1 MTLKTFTDNRLN
13 EVASSCEKIIP
24 WFEGI
29 DDKNVQSQRNSLE
42 VKLCSLI
49 EEAKTAH
56 EVLPVKTTVGV
67 FGASQAGK
75 SYLVS
80 TLASFG
86 GDDLTASFDG
96 KKVSFFNHMN
106 PIGGDF
112 EATGIVTRFTKFD
125 DKGVSGF
132 PIKVKVFNE
141 ADLIKVLINSYN
153 LDLNLKA
160 VPTGSQSDYLSL
172 QNQKIGSADFL
183 NNFFDE
189 LKSDRYALKDEKSY
203 IHDYDVVSIARY
215 ALRKSKSDFG
225 DNAKFPVDSYFW
237 SECRRLVSKLNFA
250 GRAKMFSIL
259 WNELDAF
266 TSLFTELGKQ
276 LLELEGAGSVYV
288 PLNCFIEDPNAPE
301 SEFKRREDGTLLD
314 IGVLKNVFKDRD
326 DPQKRVE
333 VVILNKDGSETKKS
347 ISFASLTFA
356 AREFS
361 FPLPQESNA
370 DGFDVLDFPGC
381 RSRKTDEIEKLKDP
395 NTDTTEY
402 LRRGK
407 VGYLFELYCDRHEI
421 DVLLWCVAV
430 SKQQEVL
437 EEQIN
442 SIEHWVYENVGRTA
456 EQRAKFDRIPLIG
469 AFTRFDSCS
478 CLGLDKAKSNERA
491 REKGDP
497 TVTVDYSGI
506 GTKLNKALESFHH
519 TWVDEWVKGVPFN
532 QFFFVR
538 KPNIPETD
546 DMYVKEKGKEVDFL
560 PNEYVKTQIS
570 EYKTRISSCP
580 ELKYV
585 FHENDGCCRTIDE
598 VLKPSDGGVNYLA
611 AFLRENFADYRVN
624 KDRTYELVLKDVKEI
639 TDALSVYA
647 KREGAKAQKE
657 AYAKGLKIMQELLQC
672 DRVAGTLSYLRDFIE
687 IDRDKA
693 FKDYTDNQS
702 DGNSKNSYR
711 FARALTKMREDN
723 LYSISNSNGDFFN
736 EIFSNLKRNLSEERR
751 NAILSEVQKDPE
763 SSSKYSL
770 FLDEDGQFV
779 QDNDLKERLMTLLV
793 SYTNE
798 LSKAYAAL
806 KVEDAV
812 IAKLD
817 PFEGNMLSRDALAQG
832 QCMRALKLISDFNTY
847 LCVGTLNGESIKH
860 VDSDG
865 EDRNFFKENIKSA
878 DPDMCMV
885 PNIDKSLV
893 DHIEE
898 HYYHDYFSVL
908 IHLMSESNLSAES
921 KYNISTQKNNEL
933 CTYLDS
939 MEQAAG
945 LE

>member
-381 RSRKTDEIEKLKDP
+381 RSRKTDEIEKFKDP

-585 FHENDGCCRTIDE
+585 FHETDGSCRTVDE

-624 KDRTYELVLKDVKEI
+624 KNRIYELVLKDVKEI

-723 LYSISNSNGDFFN
+723 LYSISNGDFFN

-770 FLDEDGQFV
+770 FLDENGQFV
-779 QDNDLKERLMTLLV
+779 QDKDLKERLMTLLV

-847 LCVGTLNGESIKH
+847 LCVGTLNGDSIKH
-860 VDSDG
+860 VDSES

-908 IHLMSESNLSAES
+908 IHLMSESNLSADS
-921 KYNISTQKNNEL
+921 KYNITTQKNNEL

>member
-1 MTLKTFTDNRLN
+1 MTLNTFINNRLN
-13 EVASSCEKIIP
+13 EVASTCQKVIP

-29 DDKNVQSQRNSLE
+29 DDKNVQEKRNSLE

-49 EEAKTAH
+49 EEAKTAYD
-56 EVLPVKTTVGV
+56 VLPVKTTVGV

-86 GDDLTASFDG
+86 GDDLTATFDG

-141 ADLIKVLINSYN
+141 ADLVKVLINSYN

-160 VPTGSQSDYLSL
+160 VPAGSQSDYLSA
-172 QNQKIGSADFL
+172 QNQKIGSTEFL
-183 NNFFDE
+183 KNFFEE
-189 LKSDRYALKDEKSY
+189 LKSEKYALKDEKSY
-203 IHDYDVVSIARY
+203 IHDYDVVSIAKY
-215 ALRKSKSDFG
+215 AIRKSKSDFG
-225 DNAKFPVDSYFW
+225 DNAKFPIDCYFW
-237 SECRRLVSKLNFA
+237 SECRKLVSKLNFA

-259 WNELDAF
+259 WNELEAF
-266 TSLFTELGKQ
+266 TTLFTELGKQ
-276 LLELEGAGSVYV
+276 LLELEGASSVYV

-301 SEFKRREDGTLLD
+301 SEFRRREDGTLLD
-314 IGVLKNVFKDRD
+314 IGVLKNVFKDKD
-326 DPQKRVE
+326 DPSKKVE
-333 VVILNKDGSETKKS
+333 VVILSKDGTEEKKS

-361 FPLPQESNA
+361 FPLPKESNA

-381 RSRKTDEIEKLKDP
+381 RSRKTDEIEKFKDP

-456 EQRAKFDRIPLIG
+456 DERAKFGKIPLIG

-491 REKGDP
+491 KEKGDP
-497 TVTVDYSGI
+497 TVVVDYSGI
-506 GTKLNKALESFHH
+506 SSKINKALESFHH

-546 DMYVKEKGKEVDFL
+546 DMYVKEKGKEVGFL
-560 PNEYVKTQIS
+560 PNEYVKTQIE
-570 EYKTRISSCP
+570 EYKSRISTCP

-585 FHENDGCCRTIDE
+585 YHEKDGTCKTIDE

-611 AFLRENFADYRVN
+611 SFLRENFADYKVN
-624 KDRTYELVLKDVKEI
+624 KDRTYDLVLKDVKEI
-639 TDALSVYA
+639 VDALSMYA

-657 AYAKGLKIMQELLQC
+657 AYSKGLKLMQELLQC

-687 IDRDKA
+687 IDKDKA

-702 DGNSKNSYR
+702 DGNSNNSYR
-711 FARALTKMREDN
+711 
-723 LYSISNSNGDFFN
+723 
-736 EIFSNLKRNLSEERR
+736 
-751 NAILSEVQKDPE
+751 
-763 SSSKYSL
+763 
-770 FLDEDGQFV
+770 
-779 QDNDLKERLMTLLV
+779 
-793 SYTNE
+793 
-798 LSKAYAAL
+798 
-806 KVEDAV
+806 
-812 IAKLD
+812 
-817 PFEGNMLSRDALAQG
+817 
-832 QCMRALKLISDFNTY
+832 
-847 LCVGTLNGESIKH
+847 
-860 VDSDG
+860 
-865 EDRNFFKENIKSA
+865 
-878 DPDMCMV
+878 
-885 PNIDKSLV
+885 
-893 DHIEE
+893 
-898 HYYHDYFSVL
+898 
-908 IHLMSESNLSAES
+908 
-921 KYNISTQKNNEL
+921 
-933 CTYLDS
+933 
-939 MEQAAG
+939 
-945 LE
+945 

>member
-1 MTLKTFTDNRLN
+1 MTLKTFTDNHLDK
-13 EVASSCEKIIP
+13 VASACENIIP
-24 WFEGI
+24 WLECI
-29 DDKNVQSQRNSLE
+29 DDSSVQSQRNSLE

-56 EVLPVKTTVGV
+56 DVLPVKTTVGV

-125 DKGVSGF
+125 DKGVPGF

-141 ADLIKVLINSYN
+141 ADLVKVLINSYN

-160 VPTGSQSDYLSL
+160 VPAGSESDYLSL
-172 QNQKIGSADFL
+172 QNQKLGSKEFL
-183 NNFFDE
+183 KNFFDE
-189 LKSDRYALKDEKSY
+189 LKSDKYALKDEKSY
-203 IHDYDVVSIARY
+203 IHDYDVVSIAKY

-237 SECRRLVSKLNFA
+237 SECRQLVSKLNFA

-259 WNELDAF
+259 WNEIEAF
-266 TSLFTELGKQ
+266 TTLFTELGRQ
-276 LLELEGAGSVYV
+276 LLELEGASSVYV
-288 PLNCFIEDPNAPE
+288 PLKCFIEDPNAPE
-301 SEFKRREDGTLLD
+301 SEFRRREGGTLLD
-314 IGVLKNVFKDRD
+314 IGVLKNIFKDRD
-326 DPQKRVE
+326 DPQKCVE
-333 VVILNKDGSETKKS
+333 VVILNNEGEEIKKN

-356 AREFS
+356 SREFS

-381 RSRKTDEIEKLKDP
+381 RSRKTDEIEKFKDP

-437 EEQIN
+437 DEQIN

-478 CLGLDKAKSNERA
+478 CLGIEKARA
-491 REKGDP
+491 KENGD
-497 TVTVDYSGI
+497 TSVELDYSGI
-506 GTKLNKALESFHH
+506 GTKISQALESFHH

-546 DMYVKEKGKEVDFL
+546 SMYVKDKGKEIDFL
-560 PNEYVKTQIS
+560 PNEYVKTQIR
-570 EYKTRISSCP
+570 EYKERISSCP

-585 FHENDGCCRTIDE
+585 FHEKDGSCRTIDE

-611 AFLRENFADYRVN
+611 GFLRENFADYGVN
-624 KDRTYELVLKDVKEI
+624 KERTCVLVLKDVKEI
-639 TDALSVYA
+639 TDALSLYA

-657 AYAKGLKIMQELLQC
+657 AREKGYKIMNELLQC
-672 DRVAGTLSYLRDFIE
+672 DRIAGTLSYLRDFIE
-687 IDRDKA
+687 IDKDKA
-693 FKDYTDNQS
+693 FKDYTDNKS
-702 DGNSKNSYR
+702 DGNNSFR
-711 FARALTKMREDN
+711 FARALTRMREDN
-723 LYSISNSNGDFFN
+723 LASICNGDFFH
-736 EIFSNLKRNLSEERR
+736 ELLDVLKRNLSEKKRE
-751 NAILSEVQKDPE
+751 AILSEVQKDPE
-763 SSSKYSL
+763 ASKKYSL
-770 FLDEDGQFV
+770 FLDGNGQFV
-779 QDNDLKERLMTLLV
+779 QDKALEERLKTLLV

-798 LSKAYAAL
+798 LSKAYASL

-812 IAKLD
+812 IAKLETL
-817 PFEGNMLSRDALAQG
+817 EGNMSSRDVLASG

-847 LCVGTLNGESIKH
+847 LCVGTLNKETVEHI
-860 VDSDG
+860 DP
-865 EDRNFFKENIKSA
+865 EDANRDFFNENISSA

-893 DHIEE
+893 DHIED
-898 HYYHDYFSVL
+898 HYYHDYFSVF
-908 IHLMSESNLSAES
+908 IDLMSVKNLSAES
-921 KYNISTQKNNEL
+921 KYNITAAQNNEL
-933 CTYLDS
+933 CSYLDTI
-939 MEQAAG
+939 EQASV

>member
-132 PIKVKVFNE
+132 PIKVKVFDE

-326 DPQKRVE
+326 DPQKRVD

-381 RSRKTDEIEKLKDP
+381 RSRKTDEIEKFKDP

-560 PNEYVKTQIS
+560 SNEYVKTQIS

-585 FHENDGCCRTIDE
+585 FHEKDGCCRTIDE

-736 EIFSNLKRNLSEERR
+736 EIFSNLKRNLSEERC

-770 FLDEDGQFV
+770 FLDENGQFV
-779 QDNDLKERLMTLLV
+779 QDKDLRERLMTLLV

-847 LCVGTLNGESIKH
+847 LCVGTLNGDSIKH
-860 VDSDG
+860 VDSES

-921 KYNISTQKNNEL
+921 KYNITTQKNNEL

>member
-1 MTLKTFTDNRLN
+1 MTLNTFTNNRLN
-13 EVASSCEKIIP
+13 EVASTCQKVIP

-29 DDKNVQSQRNSLE
+29 DDKNVQEKRNSLE

-49 EEAKTAH
+49 EEAKTAYD
-56 EVLPVKTTVGV
+56 VLPVKTTVGV

-86 GDDLTASFDG
+86 GDDLTATFDG

-141 ADLIKVLINSYN
+141 ADLVKVLINSYN
-153 LDLNLKA
+153 SDLNLKA
-160 VPTGSQSDYLSL
+160 VPAGSQCDYLST
-172 QNQKIGSADFL
+172 QNQKIGSTEFL
-183 NNFFDE
+183 KNFFED
-189 LKSDRYALKDEKSY
+189 LKSDKYALKDEKSY
-203 IHDYDVVSIARY
+203 IHDYDVVSIAKY
-215 ALRKSKSDFG
+215 AIRKSKSDFG
-225 DNAKFPVDSYFW
+225 DNAKFPIDCYFW
-237 SECRRLVSKLNFA
+237 SECRKLVSKLNFA

-266 TSLFTELGKQ
+266 TTLFTELGKQ
-276 LLELEGAGSVYV
+276 LLELEGASSVYV
-288 PLNCFIEDPNAPE
+288 PLNCFIEDPNANE
-301 SEFKRREDGTLLD
+301 NDFRRREDGTLLD
-314 IGVLKNVFKDRD
+314 IGVLKNVFKDKD
-326 DPQKRVE
+326 DPSKSVE
-333 VVILNKDGSETKKS
+333 VVIVNDGNEIKKT

-361 FPLPQESNA
+361 FPLPKESNA

-381 RSRKTDEIEKLKDP
+381 RSRKTDEIEKFKDP

-456 EQRAKFDRIPLIG
+456 DERAKFGKIPLIG

-491 REKGDP
+491 KEKGDP
-497 TVTVDYSGI
+497 TVVVDYSGI
-506 GTKLNKALESFHH
+506 SSKINKALESFHH

-560 PNEYVKTQIS
+560 PNEYVKTQIE

-585 FHENDGCCRTIDE
+585 YHEKDGSCKTINE

-611 AFLRENFADYRVN
+611 SFLRENFADYKVN
-624 KDRTYELVLKDVKEI
+624 KDRTCDLVLKDVKEI
-639 TDALSVYA
+639 VDALSLYA

-657 AYAKGLKIMQELLQC
+657 AYAKGLKLMQELLQC
-672 DRVAGTLSYLRDFIE
+672 DRVAGTLSYIRDFIE
-687 IDRDKA
+687 IDKDKA

-702 DGNSKNSYR
+702 DGNSNNSYR

-723 LYSISNSNGDFFN
+723 LVSICNGDFFN
-736 EIFSNLKRNLSEERR
+736 EIYANLLRNLSEQKRK
-751 NAILSEVQKDPE
+751 AILSEVQKDPE
-763 SSSKYSL
+763 AVACYSI
-770 FLDEDGQFV
+770 FLDNNNQFV
-779 QDNDLKERLMTLLV
+779 SDKDLKERLKSLLTN
-793 SYTNE
+793 YTNE
-798 LSKAYAAL
+798 LSKAYTAL
-806 KVEDAV
+806 KVEDEV
-812 IAKLD
+812 IAKLE
-817 PFEGNMLSRDALAQG
+817 PYEGNMSSRDALALG

-847 LCVGTLNGESIKH
+847 LYVGTLNRESITH
-860 VDSDG
+860 VDKDDSDR
-865 EDRNFFKENIKSA
+865 DFFKENIKYS

-893 DHIEE
+893 DNIED
-898 HYYHDYFSVL
+898 HYYHDYFSVF
-908 IHLMSESNLSAES
+908 IELMSVRNLTAES
-921 KYNISTQKNNEL
+921 KYNLSATQNNEL
-933 CTYLDS
+933 CSYLDT

-945 LE
+945 LA